1 MSLTTWSASPRGVGR
16 RWVVGHLNLWP
27 AAVRILFVAAVLSTA
42 CAPAL
47 ADGDMMGTSDFFL
60 VSGTGHLQGSFVGL
74 VNANNLLG
82 APRFYNAGF
91 TGTNAVIANVEAGYV
106 WNGHEAL
113 THVTNIPASPGA
125 AGEVD
130 RHATWVSMV
139 LAGRPGGANPG
150 DHQRGMAPNAQL
162 ASGAIA
168 TNWPA
173 SLTRYTGSFNF
184 NFSAISTFGPYRA
197 AFITGVPVAGG
208 SRTADVINSSYNGN
222 GDLAGANALSG
233 TLDALINENPRTL
246 LTTAVG
252 NTVPTGEGPN
262 HVLFPATGYNNISVA
277 ALTSNGGLYNL
288 PSAFSNGGPN
298 DYFDSVNGTVSAV
311 RQVIDI
317 AAPGES
323 FSTAYYGGETGGN
336 GPSLMGPAN
345 GPAGGPDFYT
355 RSISGTSFATPTVAG
370 GAALLY
376 DAAYAVLAAT
386 PDARDGRV
394 IKSVLMNAADKT
406 MGWDNGQ
413 IAHPNGGGGVSTT
426 RGVDDR
432 VGAGRLNLDRA
443 FDQFLSGT
451 TDLAGIGHGALG
463 TVKPVGWDFGE
474 VAQGLTNDYL
484 INGTIE
490 AGTTL
495 TATLS
500 WFRDRSTF
508 GLTDYLDESFD
519 NLDLELWSAA
529 AGNPVS
535 LISESLSR
543 YNNTEHFE
551 FKVPNTGQYLL
562 RVRWTE
568 ELFDVLGDTNAEQY
582 GLAWATVAVPEPTT
596 LSLIAIM
603 LAALG
608 LARRRAC

>member
-1 MSLTTWSASPRGVGR
+1 MSLTTWSRSPRGAGR
-16 RWVVGHLNLWP
+16 RWDVGHLNFCS
-27 AAVRILFVAAVLSTA
+27 AAARILLVAAAIVAAGAS
-42 CAPAL
+42 AL
-47 ADGDMMGTSDFFL
+47 ADGEMIGTSEFFL
-60 VSGTGHLQGSFVGL
+60 GSGTGHLQGPFVGS
-74 VNANNLLG
+74 VNANNLVG

-91 TGTNAVIANVEAGYV
+91 TGTNAVIANIEAGYV
-106 WNGHEAL
+106 WTGHEAL
-113 THVTNIPASPGA
+113 SHVTTIPASPGA

-139 LAGRPGGANPG
+139 LGGRPGGANPG

-168 TNWPA
+168 TNWPS

-197 AFITGVPVAGG
+197 AFLTGVPVAGG

-222 GDLAGANALSG
+222 GDLAGVNSLSG
-233 TLDALINENPRTL
+233 TLDALINQNPRTL

-252 NTVPTGEGPN
+252 NTLPTGEGPN
-262 HVLFPATGYNNISVA
+262 RVLFPATGYNTISVA

-288 PSAFSNGGPN
+288 PSVFSNGGPN

-355 RSISGTSFATPTVAG
+355 RSISGTSFSSPTVAG

-376 DAAYAVLAAT
+376 DAAYAVLAAR

-413 IAHPNGGGGVSTT
+413 IDHPNGGGGVQTT

-443 FDQFLSGT
+443 FDQFLNGT
-451 TDLAGIGHGALG
+451 TDVAGTVHGSLG
-463 TVKPVGWDFGE
+463 AVKPVGWDFGE
-474 VAQGLTNDYL
+474 VAQGATNDYL
-484 INGTIE
+484 INGTIVE
-490 AGTTL
+490 GTTL

-500 WFRDRSTF
+500 WFRDRSTL
-508 GLTDYLDESFD
+508 GLTEYQDESFD
-519 NLDLELWSAA
+519 NLDLELWSAL
-529 AGNPVS
+529 AGGPVS
-535 LISESLSR
+535 LISESFSR

-551 FKVPNTGQYLL
+551 FKVPTTGQYML
-562 RVRWTE
+562 RVRWKE
-568 ELFDVLGDTNAEQY
+568 ELFDVLGDVNAEHY
-582 GLAWATVAVPEPTT
+582 GLAWSTFAVPEPTT
-596 LSLIAIM
+596 LTLMCII
-603 LAALG
+603 LAACG
-608 LARRRAC
+608 LARRRG

>member
-1 MSLTTWSASPRGVGR
+1 MSLTTWSASPRGAGR
-16 RWVVGHLNLWP
+16 RWVVDHLNVRCTV
-27 AAVRILFVAAVLSTA
+27 VRILLVAALLFAA
-42 CAPAL
+42 CMSAL
-47 ADGDMMGTSDFFL
+47 ADGEMTGTSDFFL
-60 VSGTGHLQGSFVGL
+60 VSGSGHQQGPFVGA
-74 VNANNLLG
+74 VNVNNFVG

-91 TGTNAVIANVEAGYV
+91 TGTNTVIANIEAGFV
-106 WNGHEAL
+106 WNGHETL
-113 THVTNIPASPGA
+113 SHVTHIPASPGS
-125 AGEVD
+125 AGEID

-139 LAGRPGGANPG
+139 LGGRPGGANPG
-150 DHQRGMAPNAQL
+150 EHQRGMAPNAQL

-168 TNWPA
+168 TNWPS
-173 SLTRYTGSFNF
+173 SLARYTGSFNF
-184 NFSAISTFGPYRA
+184 NFSSISTFGPYRA
-197 AFITGVPVAGG
+197 AFLTGVPVAGG

-222 GDLAGANALSG
+222 GDLAGANSLSG
-233 TLDALINENPRTL
+233 SLDALINENPRKL
-246 LTTAVG
+246 LATAVG
-252 NTVPTGEGPN
+252 NTVPSGEGPN
-262 HVLFPATGYNNISVA
+262 RVLFPATGYNNIAVA

-298 DYFDSVNGTVSAV
+298 DYFDPVNGTVSAV
-311 RQVIDI
+311 RQVIDL

-336 GPSLMGPAN
+336 GPSLSGPPN

-386 PDARDGRV
+386 PDARDSRV
-394 IKSVLMNAADKT
+394 VKSVLMNAADKT
-406 MGWDNGQ
+406 MGWNNGQ
-413 IAHPNGGGGVSTT
+413 IDHPNGGGGVRTT

-451 TDLAGIGHGALG
+451 TDVAGTAHGALG
-463 TVKPVGWDFGE
+463 AVKPIGWDFGE

-508 GLTDYLDESFD
+508 GLTEYFDESFD
-519 NLDLELWSAA
+519 NLDLELWSAV

-535 LISESLSR
+535 LISESFSR

-551 FKVPNTGQYLL
+551 FKVPNTGQYML

-582 GLAWATVAVPEPTT
+582 GLAWATFAVPEPTT
-596 LSLIAIM
+596 LSLLTIL
-603 LAALG
+603 LAACG